1 MTTNST
7 ITPELLDQLLANYER
22 PEDLTG
28 EDGLFKQ
35 LKKALIERALGAELT
50 EHLGYEKGDL
60 AGRGKGNS
68 RNGTSSK
75 TILTENGE
83 IAIAIPRDR
92 AGSFEPQLIAKG
104 QTRFDGF
111 DDKIVSLYAR
121 GMTVR
126 EIQGHLSELYGTEVS
141 PDLISRVTD
150 AVLDEVREWQTR
162 PLDPVYPVVFFDALR
177 VKIRDEGLVK
187 NKAVYVALALNP
199 DGEKDV
205 LGLWIEQTEGA
216 KFWLKVVNELK
227 ARGVNDILIAVVDGL
242 KGFPEAITSVFPQT
256 VVQTC
261 IVHLIR
267 NSLAFVSWKDRKA
280 ILPAIKAIYR
290 AESADAALLRLAEF
304 EAEWG
309 KRYPAIGQIW
319 RNAWEHVVPFFAFA
333 PGIRKMIYTT
343 DEMDKRFLHGRD
355 AHCGDRRK
363 SILLFGR
370 AGGPFFR
377 PGHRSRSR
385 CAQGRSRL
393 AAFAATARLGLDRPE
408 HGGTLAWNG
417 TAFLARTCRQP
428 RLWLWGAG
436 DLVAKRDASA
446 ASITG
451 PPILS
456 CRAEAPAR
464 RFLAAAVSIATRI
477 V

>member
-1 MTTNST
+1 MTATT
-7 ITPELLDQLLANYER
+7 ITPELLDQLLANYEK

-28 EDGLFKQ
+28 ENGLFKQ

-50 EHLGYEKGDL
+50 EHLGYEKGDP
-60 AGRGKGNS
+60 AGRGSGNS

-75 TILTENGE
+75 SILTEDGE
-83 IAIAIPRDR
+83 IEITVPRDR

-111 DDKIVSLYAR
+111 DDKILSLYAR

-126 EIQGHLSELYGTEVS
+126 EIQGHLAELYGAEVS

-150 AVLDEVREWQTR
+150 AVLEEVREWQSR
-162 PLDPVYPVVFFDALR
+162 PLDAVYPIVFFDALR

-187 NKAVYVALALNP
+187 NKAVYVALAYNG

-216 KFWLKVVNELK
+216 KFWLRVINELK

-242 KGFPEAITSVFPQT
+242 KGFPEAITSVYPQT
-256 VVQTC
+256 LVQTC

-280 ILPAIKAIYR
+280 ILPSIKAIYR

-304 EAEWG
+304 EAVWG

-343 DEMDKRFLHGRD
+343 NAVEAL
-355 AHCGDRRK
+355 
-363 SILLFGR
+363 
-370 AGGPFFR
+370 
-377 PGHRSRSR
+377 HRSLRKIIKTRGSFPTDE
-385 CAQGRSRL
+385 AALKLLYL
-393 AAFAATARLGLDRPE
+393 AIKNAGVHWRRPVEWTAAMGQFAIHFGARFPGTAR
-408 HGGTLAWNG
+408 
-417 TAFLARTCRQP
+417 
-428 RLWLWGAG
+428 
-436 DLVAKRDASA
+436 S
-446 ASITG
+446 
-451 PPILS
+451 
-456 CRAEAPAR
+456 
-464 RFLAAAVSIATRI
+464 
-477 V
+477 

>member
-1 MTTNST
+1 MTTNPV
-7 ITPELLDQLLANYER
+7 IKPELLDQLLANYEK

-28 EDGLFKQ
+28 ENGLFKQ

-50 EHLGYEKGDL
+50 EHLGYEKGDP
-60 AGRGKGNS
+60 AGRGSGNS

-75 TILTENGE
+75 SILTEDGE
-83 IAIAIPRDR
+83 IDLAVPRDR

-111 DDKIVSLYAR
+111 DDKILSLYAR

-126 EIQGHLSELYGTEVS
+126 EIQGHLAELYGAEVS

-150 AVLDEVREWQTR
+150 AVLEEVREWQSR
-162 PLDPVYPVVFFDALR
+162 PLDAVYPIVFFDALR

-187 NKAVYVALALNP
+187 NKAVYVALAYNG

-216 KFWLKVVNELK
+216 KFWLRVINELK

-242 KGFPEAITSVFPQT
+242 KGFPEAITSVYPQT
-256 VVQTC
+256 LVQTC

-267 NSLAFVSWKDRKA
+267 NSLASVSWKDRKA
-280 ILPAIKAIYR
+280 ILPSIKAIYR
-290 AESADAALLRLAEF
+290 AESADAALLRLA
-304 EAEWG
+304 AVGAGWG

-343 DEMDKRFLHGRD
+343 NAVEAL
-355 AHCGDRRK
+355 
-363 SILLFGR
+363 
-370 AGGPFFR
+370 
-377 PGHRSRSR
+377 HRSLRKIIKTRGSFPTDEAALKLLYLAIRNAGVHWRRPVEWTTAMGQFAIHFGPRVSR
-385 CAQGRSRL
+385 
-393 AAFAATARLGLDRPE
+393 TAR
-408 HGGTLAWNG
+408 
-417 TAFLARTCRQP
+417 
-428 RLWLWGAG
+428 
-436 DLVAKRDASA
+436 S
-446 ASITG
+446 
-451 PPILS
+451 
-456 CRAEAPAR
+456 
-464 RFLAAAVSIATRI
+464 
-477 V
+477 